1 MGMRMKPKSQ
11 AALDHHAR
19 LEVIRRLNDTLRTTG
34 KGGTVVAT
42 PGLAALDPGILIAIV
57 AAVRAFADFDTRNDP
72 YGEHDFGVVKAKGK
86 RVMWK
91 IDYFDADLH
100 AHSPDA
106 ADPTKT
112 KRVMTIMLAEEY

>member
-1 MGMRMKPKSQ
+1 MKPKSQ